1 MTLLVNISHTP
12 ALLKTA
18 GFQRQA
24 IVTERWLPANRCTA
38 RRMDILSDQTL
49 PITGTE
55 VPGLL
60 AAVERELGVGLADI
74 EDVGDEEDPNMG

>member
-1 MTLLVNISHTP
+1 
-12 ALLKTA
+12 
-18 GFQRQA
+18 
-24 IVTERWLPANRCTA
+24 
-38 RRMDILSDQTL
+38 MDILSDQTL